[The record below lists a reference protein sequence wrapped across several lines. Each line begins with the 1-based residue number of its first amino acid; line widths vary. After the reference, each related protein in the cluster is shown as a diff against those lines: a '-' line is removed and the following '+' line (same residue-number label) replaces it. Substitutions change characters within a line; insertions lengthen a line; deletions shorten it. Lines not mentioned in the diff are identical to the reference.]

1 MKHKV
6 LFNNMDLTELKC
18 SKKIIAHIKISAI
31 DSKPTVISFTGCCT
45 NEHLKSLF
53 DSPLLT
59 LLEAWRELCR
69 AMLA

>member
-31 DSKPTVISFTGCCT
+31 DSKPKIISFTGCCIK
-45 NEHLKSLF
+45 EHLKSLF

>member
-6 LFNNMDLTELKC
+6 LFNNIGLTELKC
-18 SKKIIAHIKISAI
+18 SKKIIAQTKISAI
-31 DSKPTVISFTGCCT
+31 YSEPTITPFTGCCT
-45 NEHLKSLF
+45 KECLKSLF
-53 DSPLLT
+53 GSPLLT